1 MRRRK
6 DPIPPGAEI
15 YWGHRASFAVLGWML
30 TLPALFLAAIVWN
43 DRRSGTGDWIA
54 VALFFLFTAGLWL
67 VIAGLMRSYMLIDG
81 DRVEIRVFSGKVIRF
96 TLGEIT
102 GYRFGPLLRRP
113 VIRQYPTLLLYRNGE
128 RLPADFLQIP
138 GSDRLRE
145 RLRERGLQPQLL
157 TPEERAGR
165 FPLNRKL
172 RIEGDT
178 LVRKGEH
185 IPLSEIEARRE
196 GDLETIIF
204 CRKNGERVLPRFLND
219 SIVNK
224 DLLALAL
231 ERNGVTVG
239 GALPKL

>member
-102 GYRFGPLLRRP
+102 GYLFVLFRC
-113 VIRQYPTLLLYRNGE
+113 
-128 RLPADFLQIP
+128 
-138 GSDRLRE
+138 
-145 RLRERGLQPQLL
+145 
-157 TPEERAGR
+157 GR
-165 FPLNRKL
+165 FHHAAVLFGDEIMSKAHL
-172 RIEGDT
+172 SFEIIEILKEHGLVPGHILASSHDAESSPVVLAIGSSAFVYNLVKCIEFILCDLHGGDSAA
-178 LVRKGEH
+178 VR
-185 IPLSEIEARRE
+185 
-196 GDLETIIF
+196 
-204 CRKNGERVLPRFLND
+204 
-219 SIVNK
+219 
-224 DLLALAL
+224 
-231 ERNGVTVG
+231 
-239 GALPKL
+239 